1 MATEALNELPE
12 TTTLPAPTQLKADAE
27 GWARDATTRLGDDYA
42 KIVRALQALDGALET
57 LQGTLPAPSGT
68 RLVFDQDTAPTG
80 WTRDTAG
87 ALNDRVLRIVTGAR
101 VHGGSWTISGL
112 TVQGHALTVAELAAH
127 NHAVT
132 GAPGITDPGHM
143 HTSNAAAAATAQG
156 PNEPVDVAIPQVQ
169 NTSANATGITA
180 TVGTLSTTNTGS
192 GSAHTHGFAADGAWR
207 PLHRDMIVA
216 SKD

>member
-12 TTTLPAPTQLKADAE
+12 TTSLPEPTQLKVDAE
-27 GWARDATTRLGDDYA
+27 GWARGATTRLGDDYA

-68 RLVFDQDTAPTG
+68 RLVFDQDAAPTG
-80 WTRDTAG
+80 WTRDTAA

-101 VHGGSWTISGL
+101 AHGGSWTISGL
-112 TVQGHALTVAELAAH
+112 TVQGHTLTIAEMPGH
-127 NHAVT
+127 NHNYNDAFAGAGIGGNVT
-132 GAPGITDPGHM
+132 GGG
-143 HTSNAAAAATAQG
+143 NQG
-156 PNEPVDVAIPQVQ
+156 NPAGLTGVA
-169 NTSANATGITA
+169 G
-180 TVGTLSTTNTGS
+180 GD
-192 GSAHTHGFAADGAWR
+192 SAHTHGLSADGNWR